1 MSQELITPDEFVQRV
16 PVGKST
22 LYRYI
27 RKGEVPSVKICG
39 RVFIPASYLQEV
51 LTQIK

>member
-1 MSQELITPDEFVQRV
+1 MNQALMTPDEFVKMV

-39 RVFIPASYLQEV
+39 RIFIPAEYVQTLLKKSM
-51 LTQIK
+51 

>member
-1 MSQELITPDEFVQRV
+1 MMKKLMTPDEFIAQV

-27 RKGEVPSVKICG
+27 RAGQVPSVKICG